1 MIKNDKINSFSLS
14 TLIIALSGA
23 PFWGILTSYM
33 IHNSSK
39 ASLVQQLFNEVN
51 EELDYRRASY
61 NPEQSVEIMQKTLYN
76 YYDKR
81 KNLIDLYDLIDSS
94 DSIYLKRKVSDYQ
107 YQVDEA
113 IKDINRAFVGNQIY
127 LTEKSNLEQEKH
139 YLLEIYAQ
147 LNYNSWKGECIL

>member
-1 MIKNDKINSFSLS
+1 MCKSL
-14 TLIIALSGA
+14 T
-23 PFWGILTSYM
+23 P
-33 IHNSSK
+33 NSSK

-147 LNYNSWKGECIL
+147 LNYNS